1 MSESAVVAVPE
12 RAGPSGATAGPARR
26 WWILGVVGLAQLMV
40 VLDATIV
47 NIALP
52 SAQRA
57 LGFSN
62 ADRQWVVTAYSL
74 AFGGLLLLGGRL
86 SDLVGRRRMLIIGLV
101 GFAAASAL
109 GGTATGF
116 ATLVIGRG
124 LQGAFGAMLAPAA
137 LSTLTVTFTDPAER
151 GKAFGVYGAI
161 AGAGGAVGLLLGG
174 LLTEYLSWRWCLYVN
189 VVLAVIAVTGAVRLL
204 AAHPRDPGVHIDW
217 PGTFL
222 VVAGLVAVV
231 YGLSEADTAG
241 WGAPS
246 TLTLL
251 AAGVVL
257 LAVFVLVERRVS
269 HPLLPLRIVLNRF
282 RGGAYLAIGLSAI
295 GVFGIF
301 LFLTY
306 YLQLTLAYSPVK
318 SGLAFLPMIAAIVAA
333 STTSSGVLMPR
344 VGPRPLVPAGMLIAA
359 GGLSMLAAQLGMS
372 TRYLDWILPALLLV
386 GAGLGVV
393 FGCALNTATYGTGAA
408 DAGVASALVN
418 TNQQVGGSIG
428 TALLNTLAA
437 SAVTSYVLTHGHGP
451 LALAGAAVHS
461 YVVAFWVSAAILAGS
476 AVVCRLVLP
485 SGTLAAAARP
495 SAPPAARPREK
506 MSAREP
512 RAVLPSYPAH
522 PCLARPLPAPAR
534 PPRRTARA
542 RRDHRVGGLR
552 RRRQRRRPGRGRPAR
567 PALPAAGHHVRG
579 PHRRARAVRRAA
591 DGGGDQ
597 GHPGTPAAGPLHP
610 GDAGRAH
617 PVAAVH
623 PPP

>member
-1 MSESAVVAVPE
+1 MSEPAVAAASE
-12 RAGPSGATAGPARR
+12 RARLPEETAGSARR

-52 SAQRA
+52 SAQRD

-109 GGTATGF
+109 GGAATGF
-116 ATLVIGRG
+116 AMLVIGRG

-161 AGAGGAVGLLLGG
+161 AGAGGAVGLLVGG

-189 VVLAVIAVTGAVRLL
+189 VVLAVVAVAGAVRLL
-204 AAHPRDPGVHIDW
+204 PSYPRDPDVRIDW
-217 PGTFL
+217 PGTIL
-222 VVAGLVAVV
+222 VVAGLAAVV
-231 YGLSEADTAG
+231 YGLSEADTKG
-241 WGAPS
+241 WGAP
-246 TLTLL
+246 TTNVLL
-251 AAGVVL
+251 VAGVVL
-257 LAVFVLVERRVS
+257 LIAFVLVERRVA

-318 SGLAFLPMIAAIVAA
+318 SGLAFLPMIAAIVVA
-333 STTSSGVLMPR
+333 STTCSGVLMPR
-344 VGPRPLVPAGMLIAA
+344 VGPRPLVPIGLLIAA
-359 GGLSMLAAQLGMS
+359 GGLSLLAARLGLRTS
-372 TRYLDWILPALLLV
+372 YLDWILPALVLV

-408 DAGVASALVN
+408 DAGVAAALVN

-437 SAVTSYVLTHGHGP
+437 SALTSYVLVHGHSP

-461 YVVAFWVSAAILAGS
+461 YVVAFWVSAAILVGS
-476 AVVCRLVLP
+476 AVVCALVLP
-485 SGTLAAAARP
+485 SGTLA
-495 SAPPAARPREK
+495 SATSPATSPAARPAEVTSEE
-506 MSAREP
+506 MSR
-512 RAVLPSYPAH
+512 
-522 PCLARPLPAPAR
+522 
-534 PPRRTARA
+534 
-542 RRDHRVGGLR
+542 
-552 RRRQRRRPGRGRPAR
+552 
-567 PALPAAGHHVRG
+567 
-579 PHRRARAVRRAA
+579 
-591 DGGGDQ
+591 
-597 GHPGTPAAGPLHP
+597 
-610 GDAGRAH
+610 
-617 PVAAVH
+617 
-623 PPP
+623 